1 MKWSAELIV
10 LVPPAVVTVRS
21 TTPADPA
28 GEVALHEVVEVQLTE
43 VPAPAPKATVVE
55 PTTKPVPV
63 MVTTSPPLVVPAA
76 GLIPVTLGT
85 AS

>member
-28 GEVALHEVVEVQLTE
+28 GEVALHEVVEAQLTD
-43 VPAPAPKATVVE
+43 VPALAPKATVVE
-55 PTTKPVPV
+55 PTTKPVPE

-76 GLIPVTLGT
+76 GLIPVTLGR